1 MARRKLFCEYGPVC
15 YQLSLRKERLVRHA
29 KDLAGRQRFAATRQT
44 EPLPALVKGH
54 CSVIRRRLAGVDP
67 RLQEGKARN
76 LELAAAK
83 VNRLIIAPGETFSF
97 WRTVGNATRR
107 KGYQEGLTI
116 SGGKL
121 GQGIGGG
128 LCQLANLIH
137 WLVLNSPLT
146 VTELHH
152 HSDALFPD
160 ERRTVPF
167 GTGTSVFYNNVDYRF
182 RNDTGQPVQ
191 LLIWLREDELCGE
204 LRSLQP
210 FPCRYRLVEE
220 NSHYARLEDGYYRLS
235 QVYKLTIDRTTGT
248 VLRRERI
255 LDNRSRVLF
264 DPALIPPEE
273 LREEDGGR
281 WSRPMQKEN
290 PL

>member
-15 YQLSLRKERLVRHA
+15 YQLSLRKERLLRHT
-29 KDLAGRQRFAATRQT
+29 KDLVSRQRFTSARQA

-54 CSVIRRRLAGVDP
+54 CSVIRRKLAGVDP
-67 RLQEGKARN
+67 ALQEGKAQN
-76 LELAAAK
+76 LMLAAAK
-83 VNRLIIAPGETFSF
+83 VNGLIIAPGETFSF

-107 KGYQEGLTI
+107 KGYREGLTI

-121 GQGIGGG
+121 GRGIGGG

-182 RNDTGQPVQ
+182 RNDTDQPVQ

-235 QVYKLTIDRTTGT
+235 QVYKLTIDRATGT
-248 VLRRERI
+248 VLRRDLI

-273 LREEDGGR
+273 LRKEDGGR
-281 WSRPMQKEN
+281 WCCPMQKEN

>member
-15 YQLSLRKERLVRHA
+15 YQLSLRKERLLRHT
-29 KDLAGRQRFAATRQT
+29 KDLVSRQRFASARQA

-54 CSVIRRRLAGVDP
+54 CSVIRRKLAGVDSA
-67 RLQEGKARN
+67 LQEGKAQN
-76 LELAAAK
+76 LMLAAAK
-83 VNRLIIAPGETFSF
+83 VNGLIIAPGETFSF

-107 KGYQEGLTI
+107 KGYREGLTI

-121 GQGIGGG
+121 GRGIGGG

-182 RNDTGQPVQ
+182 RNDTDQPVQ

-204 LRSLQP
+204 LRSPQP

-235 QVYKLTIDRTTGT
+235 QVYKLTIDRATGT
-248 VLRRERI
+248 VLRRDLI

-281 WSRPMQKEN
+281 WCCPMQKEN

>member
-15 YQLSLRKERLVRHA
+15 YQLSLRKEWLLRHT
-29 KDLAGRQRFAATRQT
+29 KDLVSRQRFTSARQA

-54 CSVIRRRLAGVDP
+54 CSVIRR
-67 RLQEGKARN
+67 
-76 LELAAAK
+76 
-83 VNRLIIAPGETFSF
+83 
-97 WRTVGNATRR
+97 
-107 KGYQEGLTI
+107 
-116 SGGKL
+116 KL
-121 GQGIGGG
+121 GRGIGGG

-182 RNDTGQPVQ
+182 RNDTDQPVQ

-220 NSHYARLEDGYYRLS
+220 NSHYARLEA
-235 QVYKLTIDRTTGT
+235 TT
-248 VLRRERI
+248 
-255 LDNRSRVLF
+255 
-264 DPALIPPEE
+264 A
-273 LREEDGGR
+273 
-281 WSRPMQKEN
+281 
-290 PL
+290 

>member
-15 YQLSLRKERLVRHA
+15 YQLSLRKERLLRHT
-29 KDLAGRQRFAATRQT
+29 KDMVSRQRFASARQA

-67 RLQEGKARN
+67 ALQEGKAQN
-76 LELAAAK
+76 LMLAAAK
-83 VNRLIIAPGETFSF
+83 VNGLIIAPGETFSF

-107 KGYQEGLTI
+107 KGYREGLTI

-121 GQGIGGG
+121 GRGIGDG

>member
-1 MARRKLFCEYGPVC
+1 MSRPLFCQLGPWA
-15 YQLSLRKERLVRHA
+15 YALSTWRCRAQRRAADFLRRIPFALTHSDSRLPMVVYRHSS
-29 KDLAGRQRFAATRQT
+29 LICRTLGQ
-44 EPLPALVKGH
+44 
-54 CSVIRRRLAGVDP
+54 VDP
-67 RLQEGKARN
+67 VLQKNKAVN
-76 LELAAAK
+76 LALAAPR
-83 VNRLIIAPGETFSF
+83 VDGILLRPGETFSF

-107 KGYQEGLTI
+107 RGYQEGLTI
-116 SGGKL
+116 SGGQL
-121 GQGIGGG
+121 GRGIGGG

-182 RNDTGQPVQ
+182 RNDSDQPVQ
-191 LLIWLREDELCGE
+191 LLVWLREDELCGE
-204 LRSLQP
+204 LRSLRP

-220 NSHYARLEDGYYRLS
+220 NSHYARLDDGYYRLS
-235 QVYKLTIDRTTGT
+235 RVYKLTIDRASGRT
-248 VLRRERI
+248 LRRELI
-255 LDNRSRVLF
+255 LDNHSRVLF

-273 LREEDGGR
+273 LRREDGGQ
-281 WSRPMQKEN
+281 WSPAPQKEN
-290 PL
+290 AV

>member
-15 YQLSLRKERLVRHA
+15 YQLSLRKERLLRHT
-29 KDLAGRQRFAATRQT
+29 KDLVSRQRFTSARQA

-54 CSVIRRRLAGVDP
+54 CSVIHRKLAGVDP
-67 RLQEGKARN
+67 ALQEGKAQN
-76 LELAAAK
+76 LMLAAAK
-83 VNRLIIAPGETFSF
+83 VNGLIIAPGETFSF

-107 KGYQEGLTI
+107 KGYREGLTI

-121 GQGIGGG
+121 GRGIGGG

-182 RNDTGQPVQ
+182 RNDTDQPVQ

-235 QVYKLTIDRTTGT
+235 QVYKLTIDRATGT
-248 VLRRERI
+248 VLRRDLI

-281 WSRPMQKEN
+281 WCCPMQKEN

>member
-15 YQLSLRKERLVRHA
+15 YQLSLRKERLLRHT
-29 KDLAGRQRFAATRQT
+29 KDLVSRQRFASARQA

-54 CSVIRRRLAGVDP
+54 CSVIRRKLAGVDP
-67 RLQEGKARN
+67 ALQEGKAQN
-76 LELAAAK
+76 LMLAAAK
-83 VNRLIIAPGETFSF
+83 VNGLIIAPGETFSF

-107 KGYQEGLTI
+107 KGYREGLTI

-121 GQGIGGG
+121 GRGIGGG

-182 RNDTGQPVQ
+182 RNDTDQPVQ

-210 FPCRYRLVEE
+210 FLCRYRLVEE

-235 QVYKLTIDRTTGT
+235 QVYKLTIDRATGT
-248 VLRRERI
+248 VLRRDLI

-281 WSRPMQKEN
+281 WCCLMQKEN